1 MQWISLWGTMWQC
14 GGFWRWM
21 VDCGGE
27 EAGWDGWIP
36 FFSLI
41 AIKKNKLKF
50 QFFSKLKDV
59 TPTKKNDPNDRGV
72 GEKQKEAIRQGC
84 EREEGKKKVFLSKKC
99 DVWLVLYSKRQP
111 FCRTFSFLFSSPFF
125 SFKQPTMHKKA
136 QKDQKK
142 KSEGAAVAAEDH
154 SQQQQ
159 QRKVVAAEE
168 TSEAPAAP
176 VVQKSRIWDPIKTGF
191 IDPLR
196 RFSKRQAWLLCLLLF
211 LQLQL
216 LWFFQ
221 LFFFSFSFFFFFL
234 SLSPPAVCLPGVEFS
249 DGGVH
254 GVNDLEGSWS
264 HVQHRESHRGRF
276 EVWRFPFS
284 RERSSLLLQAFLWI
298 LSAHFWIYFI
308 LFLFLFLRWIWFQ
321 WKYGACLFSRRHP
334 LPFTLRWPDSCWRHL
349 YFQAGWTRYS
359 YCA

>member
-1 MQWISLWGTMWQC
+1 M
-14 GGFWRWM
+14 
-21 VDCGGE
+21 
-27 EAGWDGWIP
+27 
-36 FFSLI
+36 I

-99 DVWLVLYSKRQP
+99 DVWLVLFSKRQP

-196 RFSKRQAWLLCLLLF
+196 RFSKRQAWLLCLLLLSSAATFVILSTF
-211 LQLQL
+211 L
-216 LWFFQ
+216 FF
-221 LFFFSFSFFFFFL
+221 LFLFFSFFLFPPPLQFAYQVLNFLMVVCTALMIWKGLGVMFNTESPIVVVLRFDAFPSPEKDLLFSSRPFSGSSLPISEYTLFFFFFFFFVGFDSSGSMEPAFFRGDILFL
-234 SLSPPAVCLPGVEFS
+234 SLSDDPIRVGDICIFKLDGRDIPIVHRVLRAHEF
-249 DGGVH
+249 
-254 GVNDLEGSWS
+254 E
-264 HVQHRESHRGRF
+264 
-276 EVWRFPFS
+276 
-284 RERSSLLLQAFLWI
+284 
-298 LSAHFWIYFI
+298 
-308 LFLFLFLRWIWFQ
+308 
-321 WKYGACLFSRRHP
+321 
-334 LPFTLRWPDSCWRHL
+334 
-349 YFQAGWTRYS
+349 
-359 YCA
+359 